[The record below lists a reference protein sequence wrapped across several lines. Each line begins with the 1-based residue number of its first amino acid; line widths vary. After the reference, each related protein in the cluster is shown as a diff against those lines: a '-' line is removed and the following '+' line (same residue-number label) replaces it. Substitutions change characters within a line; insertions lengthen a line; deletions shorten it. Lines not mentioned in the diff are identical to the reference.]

1 MVSQSVRLFGCGY
14 VFWQLDACL
23 GDVGQRLLLLL
34 LQKSSRLFALGQRQ
48 LREEGITTPAGQ
60 VVASSRFDLCF
71 NT

>member
-1 MVSQSVRLFGCGY
+1 
-14 VFWQLDACL
+14 L